1 MPNYQKGKIYMITA
15 NNADEGDVYI
25 GSTCEKLYKRMGH
38 HRDNYITRRSYTSRN
53 LFDKYGIENCF
64 IKLIKDYPCNDKK
77 ELWDEEAK
85 YIKETNC
92 VNRFIPNRTKKQYV
106 LDTKDKK
113 KQYDKERRKTR
124 VNENREYFKK
134 YNENNK
140 EKIKEYKKL
149 WYQENKERLKE
160 KEKNIHEASKVKGQS
175 V

>member
-1 MPNYQKGKIYMITA
+1 MPDYSQGKIYMITA

-38 HRDNYITRRSYTSRN
+38 HRDNYRIRKTHTSRN

-85 YIKETNC
+85 YINETKC
-92 VNRFIPNRTKKQYV
+92 VNRFIPNRTKKQYT

-113 KQYDKERRKTR
+113 IQYDKDRRKI
-124 VNENREYFKK
+124 K
-134 YNENNK
+134 YECVCCNK
-140 EKIKEYKKL
+140 TISLSHKADHEKTKTHL
-149 WYQENKERLKE
+149 LKVGISE
-160 KEKNIHEASKVKGQS
+160 GV
-175 V
+175 